1 MSWIGLIIISILIS
15 LYLRYKIKNIL
26 YQHKVDKFQN
36 IIKECNLA
44 IFKIR
49 NTELHDFNKLL
60 GIHKDLYAKGIRP
73 KGLQKK
79 KYFTEPV
86 LDLTLD
92 SVMIYSVDIWHM
104 DSLSFWSN
112 CDKFI
117 GDNLLGLPQDTLHK
131 TLVFNRYKDIL
142 IGSIGD
148 YLYNTKLEY
157 AEFRNKR
164 TRF

>member
-1 MSWIGLIIISILIS
+1 MSWIGLIIISILLV

-36 IIKECNLA
+36 IIKECNIA

-49 NTELHDFNKLL
+49 NAELHDFNKLL
-60 GIHKDLYAKGIRP
+60 GIQKDLYAKGIRP

-86 LDLTLD
+86 LELTLE
-92 SVMIYSVDIWHM
+92 SIMIYSVDIWHM
-104 DSLSFWSN
+104 DSLSFWNN

-117 GDNLLGLPQDTLHK
+117 GENSLGLPQDTLHK
-131 TLVFNRYKDIL
+131 TVVFNRYKDIL

-148 YLYNTKLEY
+148 YLYNIKLEY
-157 AEFRNKR
+157 AKIRNRSFR
-164 TRF
+164 F